1 MKNLLKI
8 LSVSVIIG
16 LLFSLGGCSSIARKI
31 SNDAKTKISEG
42 IQDAMSEENNDEE
55 KEDTDD
61 EDQTEATEAQDD
73 TDSDSNDNNDD
84 STAIT
89 TGEGNGMDWP
99 TENMGPIDPVS
110 CKISSVFTD
119 DSAGYITFE
128 GMQREEADQYI
139 ENFDSMGYTSGLITE
154 DDAGILFVKANDAG
168 DTIMFSYSPE
178 GTGTLSFTP
187 ASES

>member
-31 SNDAKTKISEG
+31 SDEAKTKISEG
-42 IQDAMSEENNDEE
+42 IQDAMSEEN
-55 KEDTDD
+55 DD
-61 EDQTEATEAQDD
+61 EDDEDTNDEDETEATEAQDD

-89 TGEGNGMDWP
+89 TGEGDGMEWP

-110 CKISSVFTD
+110 CKIVSVYTE
-119 DSAGYITFE
+119 DSAGYITFQ
-128 GMQREEADQYI
+128 GMQREEADQYM
-139 ENFDSMGYTSGLITE
+139 EDFESMGFTE
-154 DDAGILFVKANDAG
+154 GMISDDDAGILFVKVNDSG
-168 DTIMFSYSPE
+168 DTIMFSRSPE
-178 GTGTLSFTP
+178 GEGMLSYTP